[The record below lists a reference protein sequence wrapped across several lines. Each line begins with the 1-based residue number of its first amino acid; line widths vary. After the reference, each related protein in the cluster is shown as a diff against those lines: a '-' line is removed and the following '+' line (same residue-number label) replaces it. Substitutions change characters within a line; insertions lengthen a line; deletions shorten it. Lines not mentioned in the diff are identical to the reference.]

1 MYLPSQVPVEEMS
14 LSEARRGLCAR
25 AMGSTAACRSGCG
38 AVCRF
43 GRRVMALEDAEA
55 TGEASPREQRK
66 QLPVPEQTKRAETP
80 TRQQAAPVKTA
91 RRERPREEK
100 WRYQAGLAIRRQGR
114 VDMARSLMAAGME
127 MDKAIP
133 GRRGMHPGTPITGRR
148 EKRTR
153 SGNSMGMKHIL
164 RALDQAL
171 ETAEVERKY
180 LRDELEAERVEK
192 QRLAAKLE
200 QLRGQAEEPR
210 AELDKLLATFRA
222 REREW
227 AGIREDMA
235 GKLRG
240 LHKDKV
246 RLKRTV
252 DSLERE
258 NGKLREALEKW
269 KN

>member
-1 MYLPSQVPVEEMS
+1 
-14 LSEARRGLCAR
+14 
-25 AMGSTAACRSGCG
+25 
-38 AVCRF
+38 
-43 GRRVMALEDAEA
+43 
-55 TGEASPREQRK
+55 
-66 QLPVPEQTKRAETP
+66 
-80 TRQQAAPVKTA
+80 
-91 RRERPREEK
+91 
-100 WRYQAGLAIRRQGR
+100 
-114 VDMARSLMAAGME
+114 
-127 MDKAIP
+127 
-133 GRRGMHPGTPITGRR
+133 
-148 EKRTR
+148 
-153 SGNSMGMKHIL
+153 MGMKHIL

-192 QRLAAKLE
+192 QRLAAELDEMQKMA
-200 QLRGQAEEPR
+200 REPR

-227 AGIREDMA
+227 AG
-235 GKLRG
+235 KLRG

-252 DSLERE
+252 DSLESE

>member
-1 MYLPSQVPVEEMS
+1 
-14 LSEARRGLCAR
+14 
-25 AMGSTAACRSGCG
+25 
-38 AVCRF
+38 
-43 GRRVMALEDAEA
+43 
-55 TGEASPREQRK
+55 
-66 QLPVPEQTKRAETP
+66 
-80 TRQQAAPVKTA
+80 
-91 RRERPREEK
+91 
-100 WRYQAGLAIRRQGR
+100 
-114 VDMARSLMAAGME
+114 
-127 MDKAIP
+127 
-133 GRRGMHPGTPITGRR
+133 
-148 EKRTR
+148 
-153 SGNSMGMKHIL
+153 MGMKHIL

-192 QRLAAKLE
+192 QRLAAELDE
-200 QLRGQAEEPR
+200 LRKMAREPK

-252 DSLERE
+252 DSLESE
-258 NGKLREALEKW
+258 NAKLREALEKW
-269 KN
+269 KKSR